1 LSNVAKI
8 LYLNPTAEVG
18 GAERSLLDLL
28 KFLDQKRFYPIVS
41 IPSEGKLMG
50 ELKSMGIEVKVIA
63 YHPEVFTL
71 SRENGGPRFG
81 KLFLTPWYL
90 LPTLVKMSSFARRR
104 NIDLIVT
111 NGIKCHL
118 LGSVLSSM
126 TGAKL
131 IWHVR
136 DLVGAGWAKWSLCS
150 MGRFFPDRII
160 TNSDAVGSIFSTN
173 GRKETVY
180 NGIDL
185 SHFDPI
191 VDGGKIRS
199 EFKIGKD
206 TPLIG
211 TISHLAPLKGYE
223 ELLGAMLEVLREG
236 RDVKLAIV
244 GEAIYP
250 NSRSYKQKLLSLVDS
265 NGLKD
270 NVIFTGFREDIPE
283 VLASF
288 DLFVLPSRSEGFGR
302 VNLEAMAMGKPV
314 ISTNVGGIPEVVLD
328 GVTGILVPPGK
339 PKALSHAIMRLLD
352 DPGLRESMGREG
364 RRRVEGNFTLKA
376 HVQGIEKIYGEILRI
391 GEISKE
397 SP

>member
-1 LSNVAKI
+1 M
-8 LYLNPTAEVG
+8 G

-28 KFLDQKRFYPIVS
+28 KLLDKKRYYPIVS
-41 IPSEGKLMG
+41 IPSEGKLMW
-50 ELKSMGIEVKVIA
+50 ELKNMGTEVKVIA
-63 YHPEVFTL
+63 YHPEVFKL
-71 SRENGGPRFG
+71 SRGNGGPCFG
-81 KLFLTPWYL
+81 KLLLTPWYL
-90 LPTLVKMSSFARRR
+90 LPTLFKMASFARRR

-118 LGSVLSSM
+118 LGSVLSSL

-136 DLVGAGWAKWSLCS
+136 NFVETGWAKWGLCS

-160 TNSDAVGSIFSTN
+160 TNSNAVGGIFSTN

-185 SHFDPI
+185 SHFDRNL
-191 VDGGKIRS
+191 DGGKIRS

-211 TISHLAPLKGYE
+211 TIGHFAPLKGYE
-223 ELLGAMLEVLREG
+223 ELLGAVREVVG
-236 RDVKLAIV
+236 AGFNVKLALV
-244 GEAIYP
+244 GDCIYP
-250 NSRSYKQKLLSLVDS
+250 HSKGYKEKLLSLADS

-270 NVIFTGFREDIPE
+270 KVIFTGFREDIPE
-283 VLASF
+283 LLASF

-302 VNLEAMAMGKPV
+302 ANLEAMAMGKPV
-314 ISTNVGGIPEVVLD
+314 ISTNIGGIPEVVLD
-328 GVTGILVPPGK
+328 GVTGILVSPGK

-364 RRRVEGNFTLKA
+364 RRRVEGHFTLKT
-376 HVQGIEKIYGEILRI
+376 HVQGIEKIYREILRI
-391 GEISKE
+391 E
-397 SP
+397 